1 MDLYPTVLVFAMGVS
16 FKGYTLTERYLQEK
30 GVSPLRTF
38 MLQRYALIL
47 GLIWGV
53 IFVRGHDLSRIAH
66 TPHLLVYIIALAV
79 GWNTQQFLSSYV
91 VNTVSSMSAFSTL
104 QMMLLLPLSLLVG
117 TFFNHDTP
125 NPYSLLA
132 IVVLLVA
139 FVVQPSQHAHNVRD
153 RFALPL
159 RLIVGLILVQ
169 TVIDAADQGLYRQ
182 LLKELGPAVVLGV
195 CSVTTLSL
203 ANAWTS
209 FIPKKRAEETEILSE
224 QWRRSAA
231 VPGLWFLGSIPEAY
245 AVAILPIYTSLA
257 ISTVTFLMDACSDL
271 IHRRIHL
278 NPRTTAFLVLVLAGI
293 GLAVYSIK

>member
-30 GVSPLRTF
+30 SVSPLRTF
-38 MLQRYALIL
+38 ALQRYALVL
-47 GLIWGV
+47 GLIWSAV
-53 IFVRGHDLSRIAH
+53 FVRGHDLSRIIH
-66 TPHLLVYIIALAV
+66 TPHLLIYVLALAA

-125 NPYSLLA
+125 SMYSLLA
-132 IVVLLVA
+132 ITALLVA
-139 FVVQPSQHAHNVRD
+139 FAVQPSQHAHNVRE

-159 RLIVGLILVQ
+159 KLIAGLILVQ

-195 CSVTTLSL
+195 CSVVTLSV
-203 ANAWTS
+203 ATAWTS
-209 FIPKKRAEETEILSE
+209 FIPKKRAETKILRE

-231 VPGLWFLGSIPEAY
+231 IPGLLFLGSIPEAY

-271 IHRRIHL
+271 IHHRVRF
-278 NPRTTAFLVLVLAGI
+278 NPRTAVFLALVLSGI
-293 GLAVYSIK
+293 GLAVYSIR